1 MHTNHFGLT
10 YQQYLWPCFKRV
22 LQKLFSIYILA
33 LYILAPVIAS
43 SDIGAHQLA
52 FLLEHLRGAALRCV
66 RDALTTASGT
76 NSQSYTVAREAL
88 KRKYM
93 PVPVVVV
100 PVPVPAAVAA
110 EPSASYQARGKI
122 MRQFNN

>member
-1 MHTNHFGLT
+1 M
-10 YQQYLWPCFKRV
+10 
-22 LQKLFSIYILA
+22 
-33 LYILAPVIAS
+33 IAS
-43 SDIGAHQLA
+43 SDIGVHQLA

-66 RDALTTASGT
+66 RDALTTASSGA
-76 NSQSYTVAREAL
+76 NGPSYTVAREAL

-93 PVPVVVV
+93 PAPVAVV
-100 PVPVPAAVAA
+100 PVPVPAAAAA